1 MICTIAFGMGVD
13 CVSVHQIVLWGVASN
28 VESYV
33 QESGR
38 AGRDGQVACATLFF
52 IKHLFFYKT
61 SNLDS

>member
-13 CVSVHQIVLWGVASN
+13 CVNVYQIVHWGVASN

-33 QESGR
+33 QESER

-52 IKHLFFYKT
+52 YKV
-61 SNLDS
+61 SDLDSRRVSN